1 MYITLNIIGIT
12 QGCNKIGYDFEN
24 ELKNL
29 YQIPMRESE
38 LIPEYIWVNMCPFV
52 CLFVHLFVRPHGN
65 HCGRTNKEILV
76 SILENFEFILKVIT
90 NFVTTLCNSPD
101 I

>member
-38 LIPEYIWVNMCPFV
+38 LIPEYI
-52 CLFVHLFVRPHGN
+52 
-65 HCGRTNKEILV
+65 
-76 SILENFEFILKVIT
+76 
-90 NFVTTLCNSPD
+90 
-101 I
+101 